1 MYTKAKILGNGVKFY
16 SLPWIYLKG
25 FVFLEKNIILDIEAM
40 DFNT

>member
-1 MYTKAKILGNGVKFY
+1 MYTKAKILGNGVKFCPL
-16 SLPWIYLKG
+16 SWIYLEG